1 MVVLGEGNQRTSAMG
16 GCHLEIAISQR
27 RVARR
32 SAKSAAMTVSLLK
45 TWSART
51 ETQWVTQTARGVAD
65 EFKVS
70 AL

>member
-1 MVVLGEGNQRTSAMG
+1 L
-16 GCHLEIAISQR
+16 
-27 RVARR
+27 
-32 SAKSAAMTVSLLK
+32 SLLK

-65 EFKVS
+65 EFAVS